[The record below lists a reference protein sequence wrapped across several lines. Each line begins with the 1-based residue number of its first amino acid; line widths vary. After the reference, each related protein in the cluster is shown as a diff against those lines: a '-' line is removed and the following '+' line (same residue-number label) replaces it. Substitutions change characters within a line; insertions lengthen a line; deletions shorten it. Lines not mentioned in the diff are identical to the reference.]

1 MGAGRGGRGTVGKGP
16 PACQSVHTRCSAC
29 ADARPRQTPRRTKVH
44 AQGRLPGAG
53 PRGHR
58 AGRPGRGRGAAG
70 GCRLNPGAPAP
81 CPQARAEGAPEHLD
95 QEEPPRAGDA
105 RIGCPERELREWQH
119 LPPPEALPLRP
130 APRRP
135 LAAEAAAPALA
146 SPGGRAASF
155 SSLRPPALGLRS
167 GAGGSP
173 PACQLPEPGL
183 RAPGHTDGRHCQCPS
198 APSLLPGL
206 PASGEPV
213 PLEPPWD
220 CSFRTGLCPYEPGVI
235 PQTFADTGWVE
246 NPASPR
252 RAPGWLAPWLVTP

>member
-70 GCRLNPGAPAP
+70 QSGRRPGASGPG
-81 CPQARAEGAPEHLD
+81 RAA
-95 QEEPPRAGDA
+95 AGW
-105 RIGCPERELREWQH
+105 GCPDRVPGART
-119 LPPPEALPLRP
+119 AGM
-130 APRRP
+130 
-135 LAAEAAAPALA
+135 AAPPA
-146 SPGGRAASF
+146 SRSFTASAGTTAPPGGRGCRPGAGLSRRACG
-155 SSLRPPALGLRS
+155 LVLQPRPAGRPPALGLRS

-183 RAPGHTDGRHCQCPS
+183 RAPGHTDGRHCRCPS
-198 APSLLPGL
+198 APSLLPGQ

-220 CSFRTGLCPYEPGVI
+220 CSFRKGLCPYEPGVI